1 MESDV
6 SRRVM
11 LQGAAAAAM
20 AGGLAMGTSSGAT
33 AAPRG
38 PKPSS
43 GDWAAFDRAVGS
55 AFDQMKNVGG
65 AVAVV
70 SADAVLH
77 TATFGS
83 RTLKGRK
90 PVTTDTHFAVGSTTK
105 SMTAALVA
113 GYVDQGTLGWD
124 QKVVD
129 VWSGFRAP
137 TEQITRGLR
146 VRDLL
151 GMASGLGEP
160 TTIASELHF
169 DSLTA
174 PQLLQSV
181 VNLPVVSPRVDETW
195 VYNNTVQTVGAYLPL
210 LATGVA
216 PGDLEAAYANAMQ
229 ERVFGPAGM
238 SGVRIASD
246 PRGLVDDYAEGHG
259 FDLRPRATMLPFAPI
274 GAWAPAGAA
283 WASVTEMA
291 AWVRLQ
297 LRQGR
302 SVTGGRVV
310 SAANLAECWRPHVPA
325 LFLYGAWN
333 PDVRTSEYAMGWF
346 SDAYT
351 DGSRLVWHAGGFDGF
366 TTYMAFLPQH
376 DLGLVV
382 LSNVNPGPT
391 GSLWNLFVLD
401 QLLSDRL
408 GLNGAGRAAT
418 LTSAAG
424 SLATLAD
431 LGRQAEA
438 VDLKAVE
445 PWLGFYEGGWSVVR
459 EGRELQLR
467 LGPRVIPL
475 LVMPDGTYV
484 MAGGPNVSAR
494 IRLTRDK
501 DGTPRIELPGVETVR
516 RTTGPS

>member
-1 MESDV
+1 M

-11 LQGAAAAAM
+11 LQGAAATAL

-38 PKPSS
+38 GPKPSP
-43 GDWAAFDRAVGS
+43 GDWAAFDAAVGS
-55 AFDQMKNVGG
+55 AFDQMQNVGG
-65 AVAVV
+65 ALAVV

-83 RTLKGRK
+83 RTLRGRK

-105 SMTAALVA
+105 AMTAALVA

-137 TEQITRGLR
+137 TEAITRGLR

-160 TTIASELHF
+160 ATIQSELHF

-181 VNLPVVSPRVDETW
+181 VNLPVVAPRVDQKW
-195 VYNNTVQTVGAYLPL
+195 VYNNTVQTVGGYLPL

-229 ERVFGPAGM
+229 ERVFGPSGM
-238 SGVRIASD
+238 AAVRISSD
-246 PRGLVDDYAEGHG
+246 PRGLVDDYAEGYG

-302 SVTGGRVV
+302 SVTGRQVV
-310 SAANLAECWRPHVPA
+310 SAANLTECWRPHVAAP
-325 LFLYGAWN
+325 LFYGAWN
-333 PDVRTSEYAMGWF
+333 PDVLTSGYAMGWF
-346 SDAYT
+346 SDEYT
-351 DGSRLVWHAGGFDGF
+351 DGSRLVWHTGGFDGF

-418 LTSAAG
+418 LASAAG
-424 SLATLAD
+424 SLATLAE
-431 LGRQAEA
+431 LGRQARA
-438 VDLKAVE
+438 VDGKAIE
-445 PWLGFYEGGWSVVR
+445 PWLGHYEGGWSVVR
-459 EGRELQLR
+459 EGAELQLR
-467 LGPRVIPL
+467 IGPRVIPL
-475 LVMPDGTYV
+475 SVMTDGTYV
-484 MAGGPNVSAR
+484 MAGGPNVGAR
-494 IRLTRDK
+494 IRLAREA
-501 DGTPRIELPGVETVR
+501 DGTPHIELPGVETVR
-516 RTTGPS
+516 RTTG